1 MVASIQAPVAPVW
14 RHWLEPHR
22 AAFEHGLQPVDAPIT
37 LSQTLGPT
45 EAIGRTIA
53 HAKLFEAEPAAWR
66 VIDEPEL
73 SASGSALRATKIGP
87 RAAVR
92 ELRVGDTD
100 EFGLLAERYQGP
112 LVLKPDHARGPEA
125 RYTDAHDFVEEGAVV
140 RVASAFRHELK
151 ATLVR
156 YLCGI
161 TIPHASAHRYLQGW
175 GEFPVIRRLRGNA
188 KVTKRAEG

>member
-1 MVASIQAPVAPVW
+1 VQLTALVVLIRDLGEASGDAGSLQRYCKVVASIQAPVAPVW

-45 EAIGRTIA
+45 EAIGRTSA

-92 ELRVGDTD
+92 ELRVSLVCSPNGIRAHWSSSLITPVALRRDT
-100 EFGLLAERYQGP
+100 LTLTSSS
-112 LVLKPDHARGPEA
+112 KK
-125 RYTDAHDFVEEGAVV
+125 V
-140 RVASAFRHELK
+140 RLSRRFRVSA
-151 ATLVR
+151 
-156 YLCGI
+156 
-161 TIPHASAHRYLQGW
+161 
-175 GEFPVIRRLRGNA
+175 
-188 KVTKRAEG
+188 